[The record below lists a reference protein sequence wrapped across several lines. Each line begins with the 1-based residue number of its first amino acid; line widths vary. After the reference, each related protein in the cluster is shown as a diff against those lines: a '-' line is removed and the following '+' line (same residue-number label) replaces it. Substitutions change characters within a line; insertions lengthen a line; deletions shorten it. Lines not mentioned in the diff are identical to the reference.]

1 MTNLLRPGHRES
13 FPSAE
18 PALRATDALT
28 LPARALPSGQGEAR
42 ATTEGIAEQAT
53 LGRRLRDL
61 RKSRGKTLD
70 VLANEVGFTKGYLSK
85 LETGR
90 SMPPIATLSRVARAL
105 GSDLATLLAGT
116 DGGEAGVRGAVSVV
130 RAHERHQVVR
140 GGTSF
145 GYDYQALAH
154 NASGKLM
161 EPFIFTFPPQI
172 LKEVFF
178 EHEGEEMI
186 FVLSGTVEFEVGG
199 VTHELTPGDCVYFD
213 ASLRHRGRGKFGEA
227 KALVVICDSGAAHRT

>member
-1 MTNLLRPGHRES
+1 MTNLLRPGHREGS
-13 FPSAE
+13 PSAE
-18 PALRATDALT
+18 PALRATDALA
-28 LPARALPSGQGEAR
+28 LPARSLPSGQGEAR
-42 ATTEGIAEQAT
+42 APTEGIAEQAI

-70 VLANEVGFTKGYLSK
+70 TLATEIGFTKGYLSK

-90 SMPPIATLSRVARAL
+90 SVPPIATLSRVARAL

-154 NASGKLM
+154 NASDKLM